1 MTFKNLIVWQKS
13 IELAKIVYAITK
25 DFPKSE
31 TYGLANQLQKCA
43 VSIASN
49 IAEGHSRNGTRE
61 FIQFLGIAYGSCSEL
76 ETQLIIAKSVYI
88 NINYIKAESIL
99 LEVQKML
106 GTLIVKL
113 KKGDSPR
120 S

>member
-1 MTFKNLIVWQKS
+1 MTFKDLTVWKKS
-13 IELAKIVYAITK
+13 IELAKIVYILTK

-31 TYGLANQLQKCA
+31 TYGLANQLQRCA

-61 FIQFLGIAYGSCSEL
+61 FIQFLGVAYGSCSEL
-76 ETQLIIAKSVYI
+76 ETQLIIAKSVYT
-88 NINYIKAESIL
+88 NMDYSKAESLL

-113 KKGDSPR
+113 KKSASLR